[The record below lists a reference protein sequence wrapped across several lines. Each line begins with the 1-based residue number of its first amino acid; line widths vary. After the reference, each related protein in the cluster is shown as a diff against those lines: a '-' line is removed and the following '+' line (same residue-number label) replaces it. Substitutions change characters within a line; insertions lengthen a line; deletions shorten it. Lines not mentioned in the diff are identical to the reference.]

1 MPWSRSVGWVG
12 LLSLAAGVSVGAQV
26 PEPSPEAA
34 AVLERVSASS
44 LRGNLSFLASD
55 LLEGRDTPSRGLDL
69 AAEYI
74 AAQFRRAGVEPA
86 GDDGY
91 FQVARWKVAESDP
104 GTFESVVKVGDR
116 SWRVPADRV
125 SLASPG
131 PIEIGPIAIRKLA
144 EADLDGAG
152 DSVEGKAVVVEPPG
166 DPRGRGQFLN
176 RLMKLKPALAIT
188 LEPHSTAAGL
198 GRGRLID
205 PEAQAFA
212 GTRAFPGPKRLAIH
226 DAEAVQAIQKAL
238 ADGNEA
244 TIELKLGAPV
254 ERPVV
259 LRNVVGKLVG
269 SDPNLKDAYVLLTS
283 HYDHLGIGEPQNDD
297 RIYNGAND
305 DGSGTVSVIE
315 IASALA
321 TLKTRPKRSLLFVC
335 FFGEEKGLLGSRY
348 YGRHPVVP
356 LEKTVAQVN
365 LEHMGRT
372 DDVEGQRLN
381 AVSVTGYD
389 YSTMVDALISAG
401 KATGIEIQKHPQNSA
416 RFFGASDNQALA
428 DLGIPAHSVCTSF
441 IFPDYHQPGDHWEKV
456 DYDNMAKVD
465 RMVAL
470 ALIGLANDP
479 QEPTWKADVPAVSKY
494 AKAREQLKGG
504 AAPAPQP

>member
-1 MPWSRSVGWVG
+1 MLRARRVGWVG
-12 LLSLAAGVSVGAQV
+12 LVLLAAGVGARAQA
-26 PEPSPEAA
+26 PAPSPEAE
-34 AVLERVSASS
+34 AVLGRISADS

-74 AAQFRRAGVEPA
+74 AAQFRKAGIEPA
-86 GDDGY
+86 GDEGY

-104 GTFESVVKVGDR
+104 ATFSCVVKVGDK
-116 SWRVPADRV
+116 SWTILADRV
-125 SLASPG
+125 SLPSPG
-131 PIEIGPIAIRKLA
+131 PFEVGPVAIRKLA
-144 EADLDGAG
+144 EKDLEAAG

-166 DPRGRGQFLN
+166 EPRAAGPFFNQL
-176 RLMKLKPALAIT
+176 LKLKPALAIT
-188 LEPHSTAAGL
+188 LEPTAAAAGL

-205 PEAQAFA
+205 PEANAR
-212 GTRAFPGPKRLAIH
+212 GGMRAPQGPKRLAIH
-226 DAEAVQAIQKAL
+226 DAAAAEAIRQAL
-238 ADGNEA
+238 ADGQEA

-254 ERPVV
+254 ERPVA
-259 LRNVVGKLVG
+259 LRNVVGKLAG
-269 SDPNLKDAYVLLTS
+269 SDPTLKDTYVLLTA
-283 HYDHLGIGEPQNDD
+283 HYDHVGIGEPQNGD

-315 IASALA
+315 IATALA
-321 TLKTRPKRSLLFVC
+321 GLKAKPKRSILFVC

-348 YGRHPVVP
+348 YGRHPIAP

-372 DDVEGQRLN
+372 DDTEGARLN

-389 YSTMVDALISAG
+389 YSTMVDALILAG
-401 KATGIEIQKHPQNSA
+401 KATGIEIQKHPRNSA
-416 RFFGASDNQALA
+416 QFFGASDNQALA

-441 IFPDYHQPGDHWEKV
+441 IFPDYHQPGDHWDKV

-470 ALIGLANDP
+470 ALLGLANDP
-479 QEPTWKADVPAVSKY
+479 NEPTWKADLPAVSRY
-494 AKAREQLKGG
+494 ARAREQLKAGG
-504 AAPAPQP
+504 AKPQP